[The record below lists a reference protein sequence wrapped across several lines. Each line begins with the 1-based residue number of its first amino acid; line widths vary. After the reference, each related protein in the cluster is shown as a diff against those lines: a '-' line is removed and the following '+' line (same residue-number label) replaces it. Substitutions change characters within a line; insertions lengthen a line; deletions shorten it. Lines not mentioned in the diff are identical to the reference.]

1 MFNKNNYNLRHYGL
15 FFLFFFCAIILL
27 ALAPIPQDPLYH
39 HFADTRTILGIPNA
53 LNVISNFPF
62 LLVGLLG
69 LRHIIKNGTP
79 NTLLYFIFFTGIFSV
94 SLGSSYYHL
103 NPNNNTLVWDR
114 IPMTVGFMAFFCSV
128 IAERVSVK
136 LAYRLVAPLLILGVF
151 SVWYWHHYQIIGQ
164 GDLRLYVFVQFFPML
179 AIPYLLLVYPAQ
191 YSQSV
196 YLWSSLAS
204 Y

>member
-1 MFNKNNYNLRHYGL
+1 
-15 FFLFFFCAIILL
+15 
-27 ALAPIPQDPLYH
+27 
-39 HFADTRTILGIPNA
+39 
-53 LNVISNFPF
+53 
-62 LLVGLLG
+62 
-69 LRHIIKNGTP
+69 
-79 NTLLYFIFFTGIFSV
+79 
-94 SLGSSYYHL
+94 
-103 NPNNNTLVWDR
+103 
-114 IPMTVGFMAFFCSV
+114 MTVGFMAFFCSV
-128 IAERVSVK
+128 IAERLSVK

-204 Y
+204 YLLAKVFELSDKPLYALTQHAVSGHTIKHLFAAFSAYLIYCYLKKRAVLIEH